1 VTNKKKTSQQASK
14 GEDAEQL
21 SFEESTP
28 TSEQADKNQ
37 DESLEQEDFS
47 QFENEA
53 AESVETDADLPDSE
67 DTTAEEEVSLTYEE
81 LLEQVDTLQEEVERL
96 QSESAEY
103 LDGWQRAR
111 AEFANLKKRV
121 EREKSEMRERIT
133 SDIISRYLDLLDDF
147 ERALK
152 DRPAQEVDEAWI
164 AGLEMIHMKF
174 KAILDA
180 EGIEVIPAE
189 GMKFDPNIHDA
200 ISYEESGDYE
210 DGQIIEVIKQG
221 YSLGDRVVRPAV
233 VRVAK

>member
-1 VTNKKKTSQQASK
+1 VNKNKSSQQSSK
-14 GEDAEQL
+14 GEDTEQL
-21 SFEESTP
+21 SFEGTTSKPEES
-28 TSEQADKNQ
+28 SVSQ
-37 DESLEQEDFS
+37 DESLQQEDVS
-47 QFENEA
+47 QVENEKVESIETN
-53 AESVETDADLPDSE
+53 AEHVDAE
-67 DTTAEEEVSLTYEE
+67 DTTTEEEVRLTYEE
-81 LLEQVDTLQEEVERL
+81 LQEQADALQAEVERL

-121 EREKSEMRERIT
+121 EREKSEMRARIT

-147 ERALK
+147 ERALQ
-152 DRPAQEVDEAWI
+152 DRPAREEDEAWI
-164 AGLEMIHMKF
+164 AGLEMIHQKL

-189 GMKFDPNIHDA
+189 GKKFDPNFHEA
-200 ISYEESGDYE
+200 ISHEESEDHE

-221 YSLGDRVVRPAV
+221 YKLGDRVIRPAV

>member
-1 VTNKKKTSQQASK
+1 MTKKKSSQQTSK
-14 GEDAEQL
+14 GDDAEQL
-21 SFEESTP
+21 SYEDSNTTDEEVNM
-28 TSEQADKNQ
+28 DQ
-37 DESLEQEDFS
+37 DESLQQEDVS
-47 QFENEA
+47 RSEDEA
-53 AESVETDADLPDSE
+53 AESVDTDTELPDSE
-67 DTTAEEEVSLTYEE
+67 DAIAEEEVPLTYEE
-81 LLEQVDTLQEEVERL
+81 LQEQADALQEEVERL

-152 DRPAQEVDEAWI
+152 DRPAQDVDEAWI
-164 AGLEMIHMKF
+164 AGLEMIQLKF

-189 GMKFDPNIHDA
+189 GMKFDPNYHDA
-200 ISYEESGDYE
+200 ISYEESEDHE

-221 YSLGDRVVRPAV
+221 YSLGDRVIRPAV

>member
-1 VTNKKKTSQQASK
+1 MTKKKSSQQSSNA
-14 GEDAEQL
+14 EDAEQL
-21 SFEESTP
+21 SFEESNP
-28 TSEQADKNQ
+28 TSAEGDAGQ
-37 DESLEQEDFS
+37 DESLQQEDVS
-47 QFENEA
+47 RPGNEA
-53 AESVETDADLPDSE
+53 HESFETGAEFPDSE
-67 DTTAEEEVSLTYEE
+67 DTTAEEEVRLTYEE
-81 LLEQVDTLQEEVERL
+81 LQKQADALQEEIERL

-152 DRPAQEVDEAWI
+152 DRPAQELDEAWI
-164 AGLEMIHMKF
+164 AGLEMIRQKL
-174 KAILDA
+174 KAILDT

-189 GMKFDPNIHDA
+189 GMKFDPNFHDA
-200 ISYEESGDYE
+200 ISYEESEDYE
-210 DGQIIEVIKQG
+210 DGQVIEVIKQG
-221 YSLGDRVVRPAV
+221 YSLGDRVIRPAV

>member
-1 VTNKKKTSQQASK
+1 MTKKKSSQQSSK
-14 GEDAEQL
+14 AEDAEQL

-28 TSEQADKNQ
+28 TPEEANTDQ
-37 DESLEQEDFS
+37 DESLQQEDVS
-47 QFENEA
+47 RPGNEA
-53 AESVETDADLPDSE
+53 LESFETGAELPDSE
-67 DTTAEEEVSLTYEE
+67 DTTAEEEVRLTYEE
-81 LLEQVDTLQEEVERL
+81 LQKQADALQEEVERL

-152 DRPAQEVDEAWI
+152 DRPAQELDEAWI
-164 AGLEMIHMKF
+164 AGLEMIRQKL
-174 KAILDA
+174 KAILDT

-189 GMKFDPNIHDA
+189 GMKFDPNFHDA
-200 ISYEESGDYE
+200 ISYEESEDYE
-210 DGQIIEVIKQG
+210 DGQVIEVIKQG
-221 YSLGDRVVRPAV
+221 YSLGDRVIRPAV